1 MDLHYAAKNR
11 YFLVCELIMEN
22 VEDKNPQIGSGQTLL
37 HLAAMEGHFEICQL
51 LLKNTIDR
59 NPKNFDDK
67 TPLDLAMENNHQK
80 ICDLMLFTVS
90 CKSCNAK
97 CKDIRK
103 HLTKTRTSIKC
114 EKVYSSEE
122 LSALFNGPTKP
133 IVG

>member
-1 MDLHYAAKNR
+1 
-11 YFLVCELIMEN
+11 MEN

-80 ICDLMLFTVS
+80 ICDL
-90 CKSCNAK
+90 
-97 CKDIRK
+97 I
-103 HLTKTRTSIKC
+103 
-114 EKVYSSEE
+114 EKKNEKKKK
-122 LSALFNGPTKP
+122 NKN
-133 IVG
+133 